1 MHKNT
6 KLTPVIRKEVYKK
19 WRTGEYSL
27 RQLGLAYHVDKKVIS
42 RIIERGKKG
51 DFSVHSSI
59 NKRFQKKTTS
69 KKPTKPKKKR
79 LETK

>member
-51 DFSVHSSI
+51 DFSVHDST
-59 NKRFQKKTTS
+59 NKRFQKKLIS
-69 KKPTKPKKKR
+69 KKPTGSKKKR
-79 LETK
+79 PKTK

>member
-19 WRTGEYSL
+19 WRTDKYSL

-51 DFSVHSSI
+51 DFSVHDST
-59 NKRFQKKTTS
+59 NKRYRKNVLRTTKDTSYKTNRKK
-69 KKPTKPKKKR
+69 
-79 LETK
+79 